1 MYHFIVDLLYFSK
14 ELTAS
19 GLQSLLKRHLSVEKV
34 ALERQDELDQLI
46 LLTSVELAVINTFRL
61 ATSLQDVTEDVFFNL
76 LVSFNLGDGLPL
88 SFALCLPHFLVTEF
102 ELGSFSVLLLL
113 DIPLEPCDKIIDVR
127 ICLAEHLLVLQEPR
141 NDFIVIKGLA
151 AALEQVYGVVDMR
164 LFQ

>member
-88 SFALCLPHFLVTEF
+88 SFALCLPHFLVTELK
-102 ELGSFSVLLLL
+102 LGSFSVLLLL
-113 DIPLEPCDKIIDVR
+113 DIPLEPCDKIINVWV
-127 ICLAEHLLVLQEPR
+127 CLAEHLLVLQESR
-141 NDFIVIKGLA
+141 NDVIVLEGLA
-151 AALEQVYGVVDMR
+151 AVLEQVLGVVDVS